1 MIKHVKPTRLL
12 ICRGLVAF
20 ALGCLAL
27 SAGAAEIPFEG
38 QRNTIEYKQ
47 SGNTYTWS
55 PVTGETPKSGIP
67 YRPDLAKGAVSD
79 TEPKVKWTP
88 RLPYEHKGGD
98 AAKVNIRASVDPAKV
113 AAKAKDAIKSGLS
126 GLATGG
132 GYLAI
137 ASITCTLLCDAAIDA
152 LRDWGIDG
160 FEVGQDGGISVPVSS
175 DSEPVVSDGYYW
187 VQQYTYEP
195 RFLSPEL
202 ACKHLT
208 PKDYT
213 YHSIILRWTGDYG
226 YVCRYA
232 RIDNG
237 ALNQPFSVVRY
248 SESNCS
254 AGSYIDDSGR
264 CVSSL
269 PSQYEP
275 LGDYLTGRYFGEGW
289 SHHWAKMTAEIVAAN
304 GNVFTDGTSVEITG
318 PSIVPLSTSE
328 TRTPVNLI
336 PGTNTPAPVGH
347 TGPTDPGTQTTTS
360 TTTAK
365 NVYNPAPFGI
375 GSGPSMTTGQ
385 QVQTTTNITNNVTNN
400 TTTNTTTVTETD
412 QAPEKEQE
420 DFCEK
425 NPDSLACAEADTP
438 EAEIPEGQINISYE
452 YADIFGNGACPA
464 DVYLT
469 THGQSL
475 KVWDWQSTCSNVQ
488 TYFRPVLIACCAFI
502 AFVIVSAGA
511 KE

>member
-1 MIKHVKPTRLL
+1 MINHVKSIRLS
-12 ICRGLVAF
+12 ICRGLAAF

-27 SAGAAEIPFEG
+27 NAGAAEIPFEG

-47 SGNTYTWS
+47 AGNTYTWS

-98 AAKVNIRASVDPAKV
+98 AARVNVRATVDPAKV
-113 AAKAKDAIKSGLS
+113 AQRAKDAVKGAAAGAATSGNPYVTVAA
-126 GLATGG
+126 LACGVF
-132 GYLAI
+132 
-137 ASITCTLLCDAAIDA
+137 CDALI
-152 LRDWGIDG
+152 DWGIDKLNISDEG
-160 FEVGQDGGISVPVSS
+160 EISVSVPDSS
-175 DSEPVVSDGYYW
+175 VDYPVSDGYQWCYSN
-187 VQQYTYEP
+187 
-195 RFLSPEL
+195 FN
-202 ACKHLT
+202 
-208 PKDYT
+208 DF
-213 YHSIILRWTGDYG
+213 TG
-226 YVCRYA
+226 C
-232 RIDNG
+232 NKSH
-237 ALNQPFSVVRY
+237 SVVVNTFSEALEGLYQRCLSGGFYNCTKFPDSVKARFY
-248 SESNCS
+248 SNGSGFDTLRSPSKKGPSSCP
-254 AGSYIDDSGR
+254 AGHYFDPAGN

-269 PSQYEP
+269 PSAQES
-275 LGDYLTGRYFGEGW
+275 LGDYYTGKYTGEGW
-289 SHHWAKMTAEIVAAN
+289 SHWWAKMTAEAVKN
-304 GNVFTDGTSVEITG
+304 GANVFTDGTSVSITG
-318 PSIVPLSTSE
+318 PSIVPLSTTQS
-328 TRTPVNLI
+328 TSPVNLV

-347 TGPTDPGTQTTTS
+347 TGLTDSGTKTETTTTQAKNTYSGNQQTVSTQTT
-360 TTTAK
+360 
-365 NVYNPAPFGI
+365 
-375 GSGPSMTTGQ
+375 
-385 QVQTTTNITNNVTNN
+385 TTTNITNNITNN
-400 TTTNTTTVTETD
+400 TTTNITNQTETD
-412 QAPEKEQE
+412 LPPEKESE